1 MAVTL
6 TIIITKFLTF
16 ILLLLRN
23 KLLTSIHCETFIEC
37 LLHLPADQLLTTAM
51 KSIAHGAQIP
61 NVPTVCFM

>member
-6 TIIITKFLTF
+6 IITKFLAF

-23 KLLTSIHCETFIEC
+23 KSLTGIHCETFIEC
-37 LLHLPADQLLTTAM
+37 VLHLPADQLLTTAM